1 MAILIEI
8 EITRNEMKIRGDESS
23 CDLLRQ
29 TAPERVMK

>member
-1 MAILIEI
+1 MTILIEI
-8 EITRNEMKIRGDESS
+8 EITGNEMKIRGDESS